1 MSDPALPILFTIDAT
16 GVLSEPD
23 GRARAIIADLP
34 PSRRGP
40 VDRLFQTCRA
50 APDEATRSLLI
61 ETRDE
66 SRWHLSARRDP
77 TGDDESGE
85 GGARLIG
92 VLVPAEGAARVAEV
106 DGEVSAGDGK
116 PFRGRTAFTG
126 SRDQERLMVA
136 ALDNT
141 ATAVAIFDR
150 AADHLIYTNQ
160 AFETLFGTGPGDRPW
175 TENVVDWNEPGARV
189 LAESTK
195 ANRPFT
201 AMMTVRNPRTGRVFP
216 ASFTVDVVKDW
227 ETGQP
232 RYFFG
237 TGTDRS
243 EECERLRGLRDA
255 ITDERRAHSGKIDFI
270 RAISHDLRQPVFALG
285 LLAEAA
291 KPILER
297 EKPEIA
303 NALWQS
309 VEGLRRMLESLFEM
323 GALGARRL
331 TPKPETVSFDR
342 LFRQATTEI
351 ALRAKQRGIDLRIGT
366 ADAAL
371 RSDPVLIGRMLRNL
385 LTNAVEHAHASSITL
400 AAWRTADGVRFSV
413 SDDGI
418 GVPADSRERI
428 FAEFVQ
434 LHQKPRAKDMPEG
447 GGLGQGLGLGLSIVA
462 GIADLLGGSVALRAP
477 EEGGACFVVT
487 LPDLSTESAADTV
500 DGAHI

>member
-1 MSDPALPILFTIDAT
+1 MSEPAPAILFTIDAT
-16 GVLSEPD
+16 GVLDDPD
-23 GRARAIIADLP
+23 GRARAILASLP

-40 VDRLFQTCRA
+40 VDRLFATCRA
-50 APDEATRSLLI
+50 APDHATRSLTI

-66 SRWHLSARRDP
+66 TRWQLSARRDP
-77 TGDDESGE
+77 AGDEGGE
-85 GGARLIG
+85 GGGRLIG
-92 VLVPAEGAARVAEV
+92 VLVPAAAAAREV
-106 DGEVSAGDGK
+106 DQIDGEASAGDGK
-116 PFRGRTAFTG
+116 PFRRRSAFTG

-136 ALDNT
+136 ALDN
-141 ATAVAIFDR
+141 ASTAVAIFDR
-150 AADHLIYTNQ
+150 AVDHLIYTNQ

-175 TENVVDWNEPGARV
+175 TGNIVDWNEPGARI

-195 ANRPFT
+195 ANRPFM
-201 AMMTVRNPRTGRVFP
+201 AEMTVRNPRTSRVFP
-216 ASFTVDVVKDW
+216 ARFTVDVVKDW

-255 ITDERRAHSGKIDFI
+255 ITNERRAHSGKTDFI

-291 KPILER
+291 KPILAR

-331 TPKPETVSFDR
+331 TPKPETVSVDR

-351 ALRAKQRGIDLRIGT
+351 ALRAKQRGIDLRIGS

-385 LTNAVEHAHASSITL
+385 LTNAVEHAHPSRITL
-400 AAWRTADGVRFSV
+400 DAWRTAEGVRFSV

-418 GVPADSRERI
+418 GVPAEARARI

-434 LHQKPRAKDMPEG
+434 LHQKPPAKDSSDG
-447 GGLGQGLGLGLSIVA
+447 GGLGHGLGLGLSIVA
-462 GIADLLGGSVALRAP
+462 GIADLLGGSVSLHAP
-477 EEGGACFVVT
+477 EEGGSCFVVM
-487 LPDLSTESAADTV
+487 LPDLPAGQPADGL
-500 DGAHI
+500 DGANI